1 MNEYIPT
8 NSNDDVTTFN
18 TSFISNQTKFSTIKY
33 SFATWDVVRYD
44 NTTVFGGRPEQKWTD
59 EAYRTITFLEP
70 PTGDLLTWLQ
80 TNGTK
85 Q

>member
-1 MNEYIPT
+1 MEIPFKSNST
-8 NSNDDVTTFN
+8 NFQKIEVRGNALPLSGIYYDVIKVWN
-18 TSFISNQTKFSTIKY
+18 T
-33 SFATWDVVRYD
+33 DVWI
-44 NTTVFGGRPEQKWTD
+44 N

-80 TNGTK
+80 SNAVK